1 MKTETKNDA
10 VLPLAPALRALLLPE
25 VIAKVAMGAAVTANP
40 PEVVIS
46 FEGDALRIHQ
56 ADYELVERVARRV
69 REKVPKTPN
78 RSAVIAVMT
87 FAQQFMAE
95 ETFRP
100 AAVRVL
106 YYATLSDASAFYRC
120 LMPGMAL
127 NQSGSCVAHST
138 KGQYSRTSFEY
149 DVIVIQ
155 IDSSPS
161 VQQFARKLQEMGK
174 RVIYE
179 VDDAFDALEEWHP
192 GYISYGQ
199 PERLKSMYE
208 MMQLADAVQVSTPF
222 LADRYRKYA
231 KRIDVVPNM
240 IELSTWPQAER
251 LRKDGLFKVIWAGSQ
266 SHAGDL
272 ELVAPALSKF
282 CKAHPDVRIVFF
294 GQALKDCD
302 FQSQCEVIPWCD
314 FAQYAFTLAA
324 VDADM
329 AIAPLVDVTFNHGKS
344 NLRILQMWA
353 TGYPTVASD
362 VLPYREAIKGQSSGM
377 LAKTTEDWTQALEE
391 LYSSSKLQNEIR
403 ARGFECVKRFDVRP
417 NVEKLEAFYTSVA
430 KGK

>member
-1 MKTETKNDA
+1 MTTETKDDFA
-10 VLPLAPALRALLLPE
+10 PPLAPALRALLLPE
-25 VIAKVAMGAAVTANP
+25 VVAKVAMGATVELYP
-40 PEVVIS
+40 REVVIT
-46 FEGDALRIHQ
+46 FESDAIRIHPSDFEIVQ
-56 ADYELVERVARRV
+56 RVAKRV
-69 REKVPKTPN
+69 REKITKTPN
-78 RSAVIAVMT
+78 RSAVIRVMVY
-87 FAQQFMAE
+87 AQQFMAE

-100 AAVRVL
+100 AATRIL

-120 LMPGMAL
+120 LMPQMAL
-127 NQSGSCVAHST
+127 NQSGTCVAHAT

-149 DVIVIQ
+149 DVVVIQ

-174 RVIYE
+174 KVIYE

-199 PERLKSMYE
+199 PERLKAMYE
-208 MMQLADAVQVSTPF
+208 MMQIADAVQVSTPF

-231 KRIDVVPNM
+231 KRIEVVPNM

-272 ELVAPALSKF
+272 ELVAPALAKF

-294 GQALKDCD
+294 GQALKDCE
-302 FQSQCEVIPWCD
+302 FLAQCEIIPWCD

-329 AIAPLVDVTFNHGKS
+329 AIAPLVDVPFNHGKS

-362 VLPYREAIKGQSSGM
+362 VGPYRDAILGQSNGM
-377 LAKTTEDWTQALEE
+377 LAKTTEDWIQALEE
-391 LYSSSKLQNEIR
+391 MYASTKLQNEIS
-403 ARGFECVKRFDVRP
+403 AQGFESVKKFDVRP